1 MAADGWYAASSCLA
15 QGVTSGG
22 HVKTRQIVGI
32 LLVVVGLVSLV
43 WGGISW
49 TREETILDLGPLQA
63 TTRERESIPMP
74 PIIGGLLLAGG
85 VVLLLVKPK
94 KA

>member
-1 MAADGWYAASSCLA
+1 MN
-15 QGVTSGG
+15 
-22 HVKTRQIVGI
+22 TRQIVGI

-49 TREETILDLGPLQA
+49 TREETVLDLGPLQA
-63 TTRERESIPMP
+63 TTRQRESIPMP

-85 VVLLLVKPK
+85 VVLLLTGK
-94 KA
+94 KK